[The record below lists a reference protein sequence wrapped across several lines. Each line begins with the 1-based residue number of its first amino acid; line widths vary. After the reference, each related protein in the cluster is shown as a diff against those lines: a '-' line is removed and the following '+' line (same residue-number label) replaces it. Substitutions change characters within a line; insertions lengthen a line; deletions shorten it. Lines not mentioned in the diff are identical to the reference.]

1 MEPRAYLIVYLE
13 RSVAAVLRCASVG
26 HGKVGRGRVLDSKVG
41 HCWVV
46 GYGREKHGM
55 VAW

>member
-13 RSVAAVLRCASVG
+13 RSVAAVLRCMSVG

-55 VAW
+55 VVW